1 MSRIEE
7 NGCSKFILNSELIYF
22 SQNKYLLTDP
32 KGNSELCFLE
42 TVNFPI
48 IERHGVK
55 KALLSVE
62 PVMDCFVI
70 PPNSKIEQIAKH
82 LFA

>member
-1 MSRIEE
+1 M
-7 NGCSKFILNSELIYF
+7 
-22 SQNKYLLTDP
+22 TDP
-32 KGNSELCFLE
+32 KGNSELCYLE

-48 IERHGVK
+48 IEGHGVK

-62 PVMDCFVI
+62 PVMNCFVI
-70 PPNSKIEQIAKH
+70 PSNSKIEQIAKH